1 MLFGVKSRAADA
13 MDRLLAD
20 YPVLNLKKKKRPLR
34 YRSDGKGVVAKGYL
48 RQTFSDGR
56 YRMDIPTEFRWEPN
70 RVTLLLDL
78 CPRDFA
84 RSMSLPRTILSA
96 GARIAYNVKARNTQ
110 ILDGSPDN
118 GYAGRGFLLEGSLRC
133 DSRQVGAALGELL
146 EEVTVR
152 RREELSDFCVLTL
165 G

>member
-1 MLFGVKSRAADA
+1 MLFGAKSRVADR
-13 MDRLLAD
+13 MDAVLAD
-20 YPVLNLKKKKRPLR
+20 YPVLNLKKKKKPLR
-34 YRSDGKGVVAKGYL
+34 FRSAGKGVVAKGFL
-48 RQTFSDGR
+48 RQAFSDGR
-56 YRMDIPTEFRWEPN
+56 YRMDIPMEIHWTPN
-70 RVTLLLDL
+70 RVVLLLDL

-84 RSMSLPRTILSA
+84 RSMGLPRTMLSA
-96 GARIAYNVKARNTQ
+96 SARIAYNVKARNTQ

-118 GYAGRGFLLEGSLRC
+118 GYAGRGFLLEVSLRC

>member
-1 MLFGVKSRAADA
+1 
-13 MDRLLAD
+13 MDRKELLKETELF
-20 YPVLNLKKKKRPLR
+20 VLDM
-34 YRSDGKGVVAKGYL
+34 DGTFYL
-48 RQTFSDGR
+48 D
-56 YRMDIPTEFRWEPN
+56 
-70 RVTLLLDL
+70 
-78 CPRDFA
+78 
-84 RSMSLPRTILSA
+84 
-96 GARIAYNVKARNTQ
+96 TQ

-152 RREELSDFCVLTL
+152 RRAELSDFCVLTL

>member
-1 MLFGVKSRAADA
+1 MLFGIKSRAADA

-48 RQTFSDGR
+48 RQTFSDGC

-84 RSMSLPRTILSA
+84 RSMSLPRTMLSA
-96 GARIAYNVKARNTQ
+96 GARVAYNVKARYTQ
-110 ILDGSPDN
+110 ILEGSPEN
-118 GYAGRGFLLEGSLRC
+118 GYSGRGFLLEGVMRC
-133 DSRQVGAALGELL
+133 DSKQIDRALGELL
-146 EEVTVR
+146 DEIVVR
-152 RREELSDFCVLTL
+152 RRAELSDFCVLTL

>member
-1 MLFGVKSRAADA
+1 MLFGIKNRVADE
-13 MDRLLAD
+13 MDRVLAD
-20 YPVLNLKKKKRPLR
+20 YPVLNLKKKKKLLR
-34 YRSDGKGVVAKGYL
+34 FRSVGKGVVAKGYL
-48 RQTFSDGR
+48 RQDFSGGH
-56 YRMDIPTEFRWEPN
+56 YRMDIPMELRWEPN

-78 CPRDFA
+78 CPRSLA
-84 RSMSLPRTILSA
+84 HSMSLPRTMFSA
-96 GARIAYNVKARNTQ
+96 SARIAYNVKARNTQ

-152 RREELSDFCVLTL
+152 RRAELSDFCVLTL

>member
-84 RSMSLPRTILSA
+84 RSMSLPRTMLSA
-96 GARIAYNVKARNTQ
+96 GARVAYNVKARNTQ

-118 GYAGRGFLLEGSLRC
+118 GYC